1 MNPMYNVGEEEFN
14 IFVAI
19 NRGEH
24 RYSLILDYR
33 KIHLL
38 HCLDCSNKCE
48 LLSDFERN
56 ISKICIK
63 GEKKNPPT
71 KWE

>member
-1 MNPMYNVGEEEFN
+1 MYNVGEEEFN
-14 IFVAI
+14 IFVVI
-19 NRGEH
+19 NRGEY

-33 KIHLL
+33 KIYLL
-38 HCLDCSNKCE
+38 YCLDCSNKCE
-48 LLSDFERN
+48 LFLDFERN

-63 GEKKNPPT
+63 GEKKNFSI